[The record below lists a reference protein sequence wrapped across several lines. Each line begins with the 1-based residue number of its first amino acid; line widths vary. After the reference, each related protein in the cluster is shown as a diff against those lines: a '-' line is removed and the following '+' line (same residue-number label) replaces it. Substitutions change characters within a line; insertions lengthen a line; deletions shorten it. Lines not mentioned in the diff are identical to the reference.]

1 MLIVALPAGV
11 IFIPASVTIND
22 MFAPQVTPDAGIDL
36 GDIGPGRVI
45 RVQYR
50 VQVTGGQVGDQLT
63 STAVLRYFTAT
74 AGAQETVDSNEVTL
88 VIVEPR
94 ISIVKTVAPALA
106 APGERVRYHI
116 TLSNQSHYAVDAKL
130 QDVLPSSALFV
141 EGSLSW
147 NGVKRPGTNPNT
159 VIDLGTLTA
168 RSEPHIQFEAQ
179 LAGAAGTEGEV
190 NNFQRSYVNRAV
202 LLYTFRL
209 PDSRVVQRR
218 LVSNEAVLEFR
229 APVIHVYVEVFP
241 AIVEQGGTVT
251 FNVRVSNTGSA
262 PARVQVGNILP
273 QGAKWVGQ
281 EDGQMRLNVPEYS
294 TPRYLHIGELG
305 PNSEKELAYLVRLAP
320 EQTGIQQGYLTAL
333 YTYEWNEQ
341 KRSGETRSNEYSIL
355 VEDQDE

>member
-1 MLIVALPAGV
+1 
-11 IFIPASVTIND
+11 
-22 MFAPQVTPDAGIDL
+22 
-36 GDIGPGRVI
+36 
-45 RVQYR
+45 
-50 VQVTGGQVGDQLT
+50 
-63 STAVLRYFTAT
+63 
-74 AGAQETVDSNEVTL
+74 
-88 VIVEPR
+88 
-94 ISIVKTVAPALA
+94 
-106 APGERVRYHI
+106 
-116 TLSNQSHYAVDAKL
+116 VDAKL
-130 QDVLPSSALFV
+130 QDVLPSSLLFV

-168 RSEPHIQFEAQ
+168 RSELHIQFEAQ

-251 FNVRVSNTGSA
+251 FNVRVSNTGSL

-281 EDGQMRLNVPEYS
+281 EDGQMQLNVPEYS

-305 PNSEKELAYLVRLAP
+305 PNSEKELAYLVQLAP